1 MGRANA
7 LRTLVAIAVACAVA
21 VLSCGCKPKTASPPP
36 LPKLQPPPDP
46 VDQAKVGAL
55 VDGHAAFGWA
65 MLEEI
70 TGQAPEENVFISP
83 TSIALALSMTLNGAS
98 GTTRDAMLAALQFEG
113 LTADEINAAGAQL
126 MASLA
131 EAEPAI
137 ALSIANSLWARDG
150 ISFVPEFIDINRT
163 YYGARVS
170 TLDFGAREAAKTI
183 NEWVAARTRDKID
196 RIVDDPI
203 DPTAILFLINA
214 IYFKGEWDEPFEEHD
229 TRDRS
234 FTLIDGT
241 EVTVPLM
248 SRWGEY
254 PYLETEAFQVVR
266 LAYKDHRVGMYVFL
280 PGENSNLAELAAEL
294 TPESWDAWM
303 EQFSDRE
310 GHVKLPRFT
319 LEYEK
324 SLKETLS
331 ALGMEQAFSG
341 DAQFA
346 GMTEMPAFIQDV
358 KHKTFVEVN
367 EEGTEAA
374 AATSVEMMGEP
385 EPPFEMVVNRPFFCA
400 IVDQDTGSVLFAGY
414 VVDPT

>member
-126 MASLA
+126 MVSLA

-214 IYFKGEWDEPFEEHD
+214 IYFKGEWDE
-229 TRDRS
+229 
-234 FTLIDGT
+234 
-241 EVTVPLM
+241 
-248 SRWGEY
+248 
-254 PYLETEAFQVVR
+254 
-266 LAYKDHRVGMYVFL
+266 
-280 PGENSNLAELAAEL
+280 
-294 TPESWDAWM
+294 
-303 EQFSDRE
+303 
-310 GHVKLPRFT
+310 
-319 LEYEK
+319 
-324 SLKETLS
+324 
-331 ALGMEQAFSG
+331 
-341 DAQFA
+341 
-346 GMTEMPAFIQDV
+346 
-358 KHKTFVEVN
+358 
-367 EEGTEAA
+367 
-374 AATSVEMMGEP
+374 
-385 EPPFEMVVNRPFFCA
+385 
-400 IVDQDTGSVLFAGY
+400 
-414 VVDPT
+414 